1 MKLKLLSLLITILVL
16 PLRVASPV
24 RNFIRRVFWLTWA
37 RGQLGNVPASTQLDG
52 PVRIHGNRRIRF
64 GDHCRIG
71 SNVELQ
77 TEEKGTI
84 TLGREVRLNR
94 GTTICSYCE
103 VTIGDYSLVGE
114 FVSIRDANHGIEPD
128 ALIRRQPHTSEPIHI
143 GRDVWVGRGACLLPG
158 IEIGDGA
165 VIGANSV
172 VTRSIPAGA
181 IAVGTPAKVLR
192 YRSNQAMQT
201 TEANV

>member
-1 MKLKLLSLLITILVL
+1 MKLKLLSLLISSLAL
-16 PLRVASPV
+16 PLRIAEPF
-24 RNFIRRVFWLTWA
+24 RNSSRRIFWLIWA
-37 RGQLGNVPASTQLDG
+37 RGQRSDVPASTQLDG
-52 PVRIHGNRRIRF
+52 PVRIHGSRRVKF

-71 SNVELQ
+71 SHVELQ
-77 TEEKGTI
+77 TEEEGII

-128 ALIRRQPHTSEPIHI
+128 VLIRRQSHTSEPIHI
-143 GRDVWVGRGACLLPG
+143 GKDVWIGRGACLLPG

-192 YRSNQAMQT
+192 YRRNETIQT
-201 TEANV
+201 IDANV